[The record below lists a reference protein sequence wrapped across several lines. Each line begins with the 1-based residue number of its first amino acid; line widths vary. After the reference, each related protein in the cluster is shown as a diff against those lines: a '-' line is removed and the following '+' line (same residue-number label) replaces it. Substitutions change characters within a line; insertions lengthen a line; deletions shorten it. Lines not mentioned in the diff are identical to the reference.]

1 MNKGLF
7 VDAIHEKMGGTKKQT
22 EELVD
27 LVFNTIADTLRGGG
41 EVSISGFGTF
51 LVKTN
56 KARTAR
62 NPRTGEAVHVP
73 ETRAPKFKAGKGL
86 KDAVK

>member
-1 MNKGLF
+1 MSKMNKEMF
-7 VDAIHEKMGGTKKQT
+7 VDAVHEKMGGTKKQT

-51 LVKTN
+51 SV
-56 KARTAR
+56 KARGST
-62 NPRTGEAVHVP
+62 
-73 ETRAPKFKAGKGL
+73 TRSSRSVYWTLF
-86 KDAVK
+86 

>member
-1 MNKGLF
+1 MNKEMF
-7 VDAIHEKMGGTKKQT
+7 VDAVHEKMGGTKKQT

-51 LVKTN
+51 SV
-56 KARTAR
+56 KARKARVAR
-62 NPRTGEAVHVP
+62 NPRTGEPVHVP
-73 ETRAPKFKAGKGL
+73 ATKAPKFKPGKGL

>member
-1 MNKGLF
+1 MNKEMF
-7 VDAIHEKMGGTKKQT
+7 VDVVREKTGDTKKQT
-22 EELVD
+22 EELVALIFD
-27 LVFNTIADTLRGGG
+27 TIADTLRSGG

-51 LVKTN
+51 SVIAR
-56 KARTAR
+56 KARVAR

-73 ETRAPKFKAGKGL
+73 ATKAPKFKAGKGL